1 MVMGLTKK
9 TSLLSL
15 KKKKKKK
22 CQKSNNEI
30 RLKEV
35 LEILYSVDYVICMD
49 DNLNPTCG
57 HAALPDLNGSDF
69 TRLDKL

>member
-1 MVMGLTKK
+1 MGLTKK

-15 KKKKKKK
+15 KKKKKK

-69 TRLDKL
+69 TRPDKL